1 MRNLFCVFLAVLL
14 LFTACSPRTAETPSE
29 SEASGVE
36 ASVTETSVNEISVS
50 EAEPEAVSSESAS
63 ESGVS
68 GESDSSEEPAPP
80 LTFKLVIPEGYT
92 LARIGMVLEE
102 KGVCT
107 ADEFIEASQSD
118 FSQFPL
124 VAARYVPARSTDAV
138 RCFKLEGYLFPDTY
152 ELYYE
157 DSPYMIIS
165 KILEHTEQKISAEL
179 RSEIA
184 ASGYTVDDILTM
196 ASIIEKEAFGAE
208 HMQNISSV
216 LHNRLDSGMR
226 LQCDVTITYVE
237 GAIKPFIT
245 GDKDRYNS
253 HYNTYKCASLPAGAI
268 CNPGLA
274 AIKAAVNPA
283 DTDYLYFVTDSDNN
297 YYFAATWE
305 EHEKNVAVAMGDK
318 DE

>member
-1 MRNLFCVFLAVLL
+1 MKNLFCSLLAVLL
-14 LFTACSPRTAETPSE
+14 LFSACSPRTVETPPE
-29 SEASGVE
+29 SEVSGAE
-36 ASVTETSVNEISVS
+36 ASVTENSVS
-50 EAEPEAVSSESAS
+50 EAPVSVAEQEAVSSKSAT
-63 ESGVS
+63 EFGVS
-68 GESDSSEEPAPP
+68 DESNASEEPAPP

-92 LARIGMVLEE
+92 LARVGMVLED

-107 ADEFIEASQSD
+107 ADEFIAAAQSGD
-118 FSQFPL
+118 FSDYPL
-124 VAARYVPARSTDAV
+124 IAEQNSSPE

-152 ELYYE
+152 DLYYQ
-157 DSPYMIIS
+157 DSPDAIIR
-165 KILEHTEQKISAEL
+165 KILDHTEQKISSDL
-179 RSEIA
+179 RSNIA
-184 ASGYTVDDILTM
+184 ASGYTADEILTM

-208 HMQNISSV
+208 HMPNISSV

-253 HYNTYKCASLPAGAI
+253 HYNTYKCAALPAGAI

-274 AIKAAVNPA
+274 AIKAAISPA
-283 DTDYLYFVTDSDNN
+283 DTDYLYFVTDSENN

-305 EHEKNVAVAMGDK
+305 EHENNVAAAMGDK
-318 DE
+318 NE